1 MATRALI
8 RVIPRQEGLA
18 YDQAHNHIDKA
29 FFNIYKHWD
38 GYPAALGID
47 LAKICNNI
55 TGKNV
60 SEFAIDF
67 VSALEEADR
76 IELLAISE
84 VDMGQEYIYTIFPKN
99 DTTEVFISIYDVW
112 QNKVVFVGQPDK
124 LIEKYCSVPTKRKS
138 DPEEKPM
145 TGVEFLQLLADRN
158 AR

>member
-18 YDQAHNHIDKA
+18 YDQAHNHVEKA
-29 FFNIYKHWD
+29 FFNIYRHWD
-38 GYPAALGID
+38 GYPAGLGVDI
-47 LAKICNNI
+47 ARVCSKIKD
-55 TGKNV
+55 KNV

-67 VSALEEADR
+67 VSIMEDTDK
-76 IELLAISE
+76 IELLAISD

-99 DTTEVFISIYDVW
+99 DTAEVFISVYDVW

-124 LIEKYCSVPTKRKS
+124 LIEKY
-138 DPEEKPM
+138 DADYEPEKEEM

>member
-18 YDQAHNHIDKA
+18 YDQAHNHVEKA
-29 FFNIYKHWD
+29 FFNIYRHWD
-38 GYPAALGID
+38 GYPAGLGVDI
-47 LAKICNNI
+47 ARVCSKIKD
-55 TGKNV
+55 KNV

-67 VSALEEADR
+67 VSVMEDTDK
-76 IELLAISE
+76 IELLAISD

-99 DTTEVFISIYDVW
+99 DTSEVFISVYDVW

-124 LIEKYCSVPTKRKS
+124 LIEKY
-138 DPEEKPM
+138 DADYEPEKEEM

>member
-18 YDQAHNHIDKA
+18 YDQAHNHVEKA
-29 FFNIYKHWD
+29 FFNIYRHWD
-38 GYPAALGID
+38 GYPAGLGVDI
-47 LAKICNNI
+47 ARVCSKI
-55 TGKNV
+55 KDKSV

-67 VSALEEADR
+67 VSVMEDTDK
-76 IELLAISE
+76 IELLAISD

-99 DTTEVFISIYDVW
+99 DTSEVFISVYDVW
-112 QNKVVFVGQPDK
+112 QDKVVFVGQPDK
-124 LIEKYCSVPTKRKS
+124 LIEKY
-138 DPEEKPM
+138 DADYEPEKEEM

>member
-18 YDQAHNHIDKA
+18 YDQAHNHVEKA
-29 FFNIYKHWD
+29 FFNIYRHWD
-38 GYPAALGID
+38 GYPAGLGVDI
-47 LAKICNNI
+47 ARVCSKIKD
-55 TGKNV
+55 KNV

-67 VSALEEADR
+67 VSVMEDTDK
-76 IELLAISE
+76 IELLAISD
-84 VDMGQEYIYTIFPKN
+84 VDMGQEYIYTIYPKN
-99 DTTEVFISIYDVW
+99 DTSEVFISVYDVW

-124 LIEKYCSVPTKRKS
+124 LIEKY
-138 DPEEKPM
+138 DADYEPEKEEM

>member
-18 YDQAHNHIDKA
+18 YDQAHNHVEKA

-38 GYPAALGID
+38 GYPAGD
-47 LAKICNNI
+47 
-55 TGKNV
+55 KNV

-67 VSALEEADR
+67 VSILEDISR

-99 DTTEVFISIYDVW
+99 DTSEVFISIYDVW
-112 QNKVVFVGQPDK
+112 QDKVVFVGQPDK
-124 LIEKYCSVPTKRKS
+124 LIENYYFNDSYE
-138 DPEEKPM
+138 PEREEM
-145 TGVEFLQLLADRN
+145 TGVEFLQSLADWN
-158 AR
+158 AK

>member
-8 RVIPRQEGLA
+8 RVTPRQEGLA
-18 YDQAHNHIDKA
+18 YDEAHNHVEKA
-29 FFNIYKHWD
+29 FFNIYRHWD
-38 GYPAALGID
+38 GYPAGLGVDI
-47 LAKICNNI
+47 AKVCNNI
-55 TGKNV
+55 KDKNV

-67 VSALEEADR
+67 VSVLEDTNR

-99 DTTEVFISIYDVW
+99 DTSEVFISIYDVW

-124 LIEKYCSVPTKRKS
+124 LIDKYDADYEPEK
-138 DPEEKPM
+138 EEM

>member
-18 YDQAHNHIDKA
+18 YDQAHNHVEKA
-29 FFNIYKHWD
+29 FFNIYRHWD
-38 GYPAALGID
+38 GYPAGLGVDI
-47 LAKICNNI
+47 ARVCSKIKD
-55 TGKNV
+55 KNV

-67 VSALEEADR
+67 VSVMEDTDK
-76 IELLAISE
+76 IELLAISD

-99 DTTEVFISIYDVW
+99 DTSEVFISVYDVW
-112 QNKVVFVGQPDK
+112 QDKVVFVGQPDK
-124 LIEKYCSVPTKRKS
+124 LIEKY
-138 DPEEKPM
+138 DADYEPEKEEM

>member
-18 YDQAHNHIDKA
+18 YDQAHNHVEKA
-29 FFNIYKHWD
+29 FFNIYRHWD
-38 GYPAALGID
+38 GYPAGLGVDI
-47 LAKICNNI
+47 ARVCSKIKD
-55 TGKNV
+55 KNV

-67 VSALEEADR
+67 VSVMEDTDK
-76 IELLAISE
+76 IELLAISD

-99 DTTEVFISIYDVW
+99 DTAEVFISVYDVW

-124 LIEKYCSVPTKRKS
+124 LIEKY
-138 DPEEKPM
+138 DADYEPEKEEM

>member
-18 YDQAHNHIDKA
+18 YDQAHNHVEKA
-29 FFNIYKHWD
+29 FFNIYRHWD
-38 GYPAALGID
+38 GYPAGLGVDI
-47 LAKICNNI
+47 ARVCSKIKD
-55 TGKNV
+55 KNV

-67 VSALEEADR
+67 VSIMEDIDK
-76 IELLAISE
+76 IELLAISD

-99 DTTEVFISIYDVW
+99 DTSEVFISVYDVW
-112 QNKVVFVGQPDK
+112 QDKVVFVGQPDK
-124 LIEKYCSVPTKRKS
+124 LIEKY
-138 DPEEKPM
+138 DADYEPEKEEM

>member
-18 YDQAHNHIDKA
+18 YDQAHNHVEKA
-29 FFNIYKHWD
+29 FFNIYRHWD
-38 GYPAALGID
+38 GYPAGLGVDI
-47 LAKICNNI
+47 ARVCSNI
-55 TGKNV
+55 KDKNV

-67 VSALEEADR
+67 VSIMEDTDK
-76 IELLAISE
+76 IELLAISD

-99 DTTEVFISIYDVW
+99 DTSEVFISVYDVW

-124 LIEKYCSVPTKRKS
+124 LIEKY
-138 DPEEKPM
+138 DADYEPEKEEM
-145 TGVEFLQLLADRN
+145 TGVEFLQLLADSN

>member
-18 YDQAHNHIDKA
+18 YDQAHNHVEKA
-29 FFNIYKHWD
+29 FFNIYRHWD
-38 GYPAALGID
+38 GYPAGLGVDI
-47 LAKICNNI
+47 ARVCSNI
-55 TGKNV
+55 KDKNV

-67 VSALEEADR
+67 VSIMEDTDK
-76 IELLAISE
+76 IELLAISD

-99 DTTEVFISIYDVW
+99 DTAEVFISIYDVW

-124 LIEKYCSVPTKRKS
+124 LIEKY
-138 DPEEKPM
+138 DADYEPEREEM
-145 TGVEFLQLLADRN
+145 TGVEFLQLLADTN

>member
-18 YDQAHNHIDKA
+18 YDQAHNHVEKA
-29 FFNIYKHWD
+29 FFNIYRHWD
-38 GYPAALGID
+38 GYPAGLGVDI
-47 LAKICNNI
+47 ARVCSNI
-55 TGKNV
+55 KDKNV

-67 VSALEEADR
+67 VSIMEDIDK
-76 IELLAISE
+76 IELLAISD

-99 DTTEVFISIYDVW
+99 DTAEVFISVYDVW

-124 LIEKYCSVPTKRKS
+124 LIEKY
-138 DPEEKPM
+138 DADYEPEKEEM

>member
-18 YDQAHNHIDKA
+18 YDQAHNHVEKA
-29 FFNIYKHWD
+29 FFNIYRHWD
-38 GYPAALGID
+38 GYPAGLGVDI
-47 LAKICNNI
+47 ARVCSNI
-55 TGKNV
+55 KDKNV

-67 VSALEEADR
+67 VSIMEDTDK
-76 IELLAISE
+76 IELLAISD

-99 DTTEVFISIYDVW
+99 DTSEVFISIYDVW

-124 LIEKYCSVPTKRKS
+124 LIEKY
-138 DPEEKPM
+138 DADYEPEKEEM
-145 TGVEFLQLLADRN
+145 TGVEFLQSLADWN

>member
-18 YDQAHNHIDKA
+18 YDEAHNHVEKA
-29 FFNIYKHWD
+29 FFNIYRHWD
-38 GYPAALGID
+38 GYPAGLGVDI
-47 LAKICNNI
+47 AKACNNI
-55 TGKNV
+55 KDKNV

-67 VSALEEADR
+67 VSVLEDTNR
-76 IELLAISE
+76 IELLAISD

-99 DTTEVFISIYDVW
+99 DTSEVFISIYDVW

-124 LIEKYCSVPTKRKS
+124 LIDKYDADYEPEK
-138 DPEEKPM
+138 EEM

>member
-18 YDQAHNHIDKA
+18 YDQAHNHVEKA

-38 GYPAALGID
+38 GYPAGLGVDI
-47 LAKICNNI
+47 AKACNNI
-55 TGKNV
+55 KDKNV

-67 VSALEEADR
+67 VSVLEDTNR

-99 DTTEVFISIYDVW
+99 DTSEVFISIYDVW

-124 LIEKYCSVPTKRKS
+124 LIDKY
-138 DPEEKPM
+138 DIDHEPEREEM
-145 TGVEFLQLLADRN
+145 TGVEFLQSLADWN

>member
-18 YDQAHNHIDKA
+18 YDQAHNHVEKA
-29 FFNIYKHWD
+29 FFNIYRHWD
-38 GYPAALGID
+38 GYPAGLGVDI
-47 LAKICNNI
+47 ARVCSNI
-55 TGKNV
+55 KDKNV

-67 VSALEEADR
+67 VSVMEDTDK
-76 IELLAISE
+76 IELLAISD

-99 DTTEVFISIYDVW
+99 DTSEVFISVYDVW

-124 LIEKYCSVPTKRKS
+124 LIEKY
-138 DPEEKPM
+138 DADYEPEKEEM

>member
-18 YDQAHNHIDKA
+18 YDQAHNHVEKA

-38 GYPAALGID
+38 GYPTGLGVDI
-47 LAKICNNI
+47 AKICNNI
-55 TGKNV
+55 IDKNI

-67 VSALEEADR
+67 VSMLEDTSR

-99 DTTEVFISIYDVW
+99 DTPEVFISIYDVW
-112 QNKVVFVGQPDK
+112 QDKVIFVGQPDK
-124 LIEKYCSVPTKRKS
+124 LIEKYDANH
-138 DPEEKPM
+138 DPEKEEM
-145 TGVEFLQLLADRN
+145 TGVEFLQSLADWN

>member
-18 YDQAHNHIDKA
+18 YDQAHNHVEKA

-38 GYPAALGID
+38 GYPAGLGVDI
-47 LAKICNNI
+47 ATVCNNI
-55 TGKNV
+55 KDKNV

-67 VSALEEADR
+67 VSVMEDTDK
-76 IELLAISE
+76 IELLAISD

-99 DTTEVFISIYDVW
+99 DTSEVFISVYDVW

-124 LIEKYCSVPTKRKS
+124 LIEKY
-138 DPEEKPM
+138 DADYEPEKEEM

>member
-18 YDQAHNHIDKA
+18 YDQAHNHVEKA
-29 FFNIYKHWD
+29 FFNIYRHWD
-38 GYPAALGID
+38 GYPAGLGVDI
-47 LAKICNNI
+47 AKVCSKIKD
-55 TGKNV
+55 KNV

-67 VSALEEADR
+67 VSVMEDTDK
-76 IELLAISE
+76 IELLAISD

-99 DTTEVFISIYDVW
+99 DTSEVFISVYDVW
-112 QNKVVFVGQPDK
+112 QDKVVFVGQPDK
-124 LIEKYCSVPTKRKS
+124 LIEKY
-138 DPEEKPM
+138 DADYEPEKEEM